1 MAVAAGASAAQQT
14 AVDKGERYDYK
25 YPVFTQENPQAAER
39 MNRDIQKMISKS
51 RKDLRQPDM
60 RAVGSNYEVIYEN
73 DQFVCLTFNTWYY
86 YDKAAHGMYYT
97 HGIVYD
103 KNTGKRVPYTR
114 FMEKLN
120 AEQLKQDIKAKK
132 LPVYGAD
139 LKTVS
144 EAPFIDNIDK
154 FKVSKD
160 YIITEDGHLYLMY
173 QPYVLDCYAA
183 GVTYVKVK

>member
-1 MAVAAGASAAQQT
+1 MKKTLLSLFLAMAVAAGASAAQQT
-14 AVDKGERYDYK
+14 EVDKGERYDYK

-39 MNRDIQKMISKS
+39 MNRDIQKMVSKS

-86 YDKAAHGMYYT
+86 YDKA
-97 HGIVYD
+97 
-103 KNTGKRVPYTR
+103 TGKRVPYTR
-114 FMEKLN
+114 FMEKLD

-132 LPVYGAD
+132 LPVYCAD

-173 QPYVLDCYAA
+173 QPYELDCYAA
-183 GVTYVKVK
+183 GITYVKVK